1 MTGNYQDYTVYIQ
14 TDLQYCRIL
23 QDTPQYACV
32 MSMHTPTASYLVP
45 VHGGINVEFDMFNL
59 VQNFMSDKVKS
70 TFDRLQQF

>member
-14 TDLQYCRIL
+14 TDLHYCRIL

-59 VQNFMSDKVKS
+59 VENFMSDKVKS